1 MSDSAHAQEGK
12 RLRSDPNFT
21 SRCSRP
27 WLVSFSVLSVMA
39 DPGTYANHLGSRCRV
54 ASWTMHR
61 NRSDGGR
68 KSSEQDRK
76 RKRHRNREKGHWAR
90 EEKKWKVKI
99 RIKKKKNRSIV
110 VESRMPT
117 CQCVCSQGDDHP
129 SDHRARIQ
137 LGILKKGAAGVP
149 AMTMPATTRSE
160 ALAWKS
166 IGAAACTRLS
176 GSSTFSRAGFASA
189 VLQPQFWHRGGAIV
203 DEQHGRC
210 APPGLTP
217 F

>member
-99 RIKKKKNRSIV
+99 RIKKKKKTGRS
-110 VESRMPT
+110 SWNPA
-117 CQCVCSQGDDHP
+117 CQLANAY
-129 SDHRARIQ
+129 ARKAMIIPVTIAPGSN
-137 LGILKKGAAGVP
+137 LGSSKKGLP
-149 AMTMPATTRSE
+149 ECP
-160 ALAWKS
+160 L
-166 IGAAACTRLS
+166 
-176 GSSTFSRAGFASA
+176 
-189 VLQPQFWHRGGAIV
+189 
-203 DEQHGRC
+203 
-210 APPGLTP
+210 
-217 F
+217 